1 MRFSILTYLIKDTI
15 ICWIKTPGSLAAR
28 VLLATSLLFL
38 YLIVNSGFMMSE
50 VLIKSKIEKLG
61 ANNVLLRASPE
72 REGTIRPKLP
82 HLLSPLEAYGT
93 TLFLELSFAKAEL
106 PGEERVQVVIY
117 DDSSMHA
124 LTHYMPDL
132 FEKKEAIFYA
142 TLGHVANYPIR
153 ASLQGVY
160 FDASPIKLPPM
171 LAFASR
177 GRPILLVPDQL
188 ATRIPDIS
196 RSEIMIFQIYELED
210 LERVTQ
216 AIDEVLAAE
225 EFDRYDITS
234 SSKWA
239 NELNDLQAVQRKGR
253 GGLLTFVLLL
263 IVMVY
268 GSIAVFEYRQN
279 IYTTALIKS
288 FGIPKVALF
297 FRYLMESIVLL
308 FASLLIAVVFAK
320 SLHVVIFSHAGFND
334 AVWMLK
340 SLAPYSIANIKF
352 LLVVISASGVIGNV
366 PILLA
371 LNRPIGRILG

>member
-50 VLIKSKIEKLG
+50 MLIKSKIEKLG
-61 ANNVLLRASPE
+61 ANNVLLRASPAV
-72 REGTIRPKLP
+72 GSTVRPKLS

-93 TLFLELSFAKAEL
+93 TLFLELSYVKAKL

-117 DDSSMHA
+117 ADSSLQA

-132 FEKKEAIFYA
+132 FDKKEAIFYA
-142 TLGHVANYPIR
+142 TLGHIANYPIR
-153 ASLQGVY
+153 ANLKGVY
-160 FDASPIKLPPM
+160 FDATPIKLPSI
-171 LAFASR
+171 LGFASR
-177 GRPILLVPDQL
+177 NKPILLIPDQL
-188 ATRIPDIS
+188 ATPIPDSS
-196 RSEIMIFQIYELED
+196 RSEIMIFQINELAD
-210 LERVTQ
+210 LERVTHR
-216 AIDEVLAAE
+216 IDEVLAAE
-225 EFDRYDITS
+225 GFDRYYITS

-239 NELNDLQAVQRKGR
+239 NELNDLQAMQRKGR
-253 GGLLTFVLLL
+253 GGLVTFVLLL
-263 IVMVY
+263 TVMVY

-288 FGIPKVALF
+288 FGIPKAALF
-297 FRYLMESIVLL
+297 LRYLLESLMLL
-308 FASLLIAVVFAK
+308 FASLLIAVVLAK
-320 SLHVVIFSHAGFND
+320 SLHVVIFSHAGFGD
-334 AVWMLK
+334 AAWMLE

-352 LLVVISASGVIGNV
+352 LLVIISASGVIGNI

-371 LNRPIGRILG
+371 LNRSIGRILG